1 MTTIGLVIKNN
12 EVVVAGDVQFSMFA
26 EMLGGYGA
34 EIHQPQEIQP
44 ALQKALAEARKTA
57 SAQESLSALATC
69 YGGLLVD
76 LMGRSAAATF
86 LQGHAV
92 HIVKSEEG
100 ITIPAEWGGRNE
112 RVNALFFLAGTTA
125 KPGRALRLAGEL
137 AGYLDDNK
145 LEISSKLLI
154 VPVEVSL

>member
-1 MTTIGLVIKNN
+1 MAKKKENN
-12 EVVVAGDVQFSMFA
+12 NLEVEDPQTVQRVA
-26 EMLGGYGA
+26 E
-34 EIHQPQEIQP
+34 EIIEP

-100 ITIPAEWGGRNE
+100 
-112 RVNALFFLAGTTA
+112 AL
-125 KPGRALRLAGEL
+125 
-137 AGYLDDNK
+137 NN
-145 LEISSKLLI
+145 
-154 VPVEVSL
+154 